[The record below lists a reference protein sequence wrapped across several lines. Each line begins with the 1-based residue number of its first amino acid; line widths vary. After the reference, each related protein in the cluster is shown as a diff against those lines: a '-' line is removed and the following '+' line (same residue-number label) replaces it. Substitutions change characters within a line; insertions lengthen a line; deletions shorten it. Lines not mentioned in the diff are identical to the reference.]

1 MNCCRRFALVFL
13 LAAMTLGQPA
23 AARAGDLLAWF
34 RKPQPAAQP
43 APCNQPPI
51 TVAAPPGPYR
61 WPAYANGNYPWY
73 GYGFGV
79 PTYQWGYC
87 GSTFRPV
94 TVCHHGYYGDFS
106 QFGYR
111 WGY

>member
-1 MNCCRRFALVFL
+1 MNYRCRFAIVFL
-13 LAAMTLGQPA
+13 SAAMTLSQPA
-23 AARAGDLLAWF
+23 AATALEWF
-34 RKPQPAAQP
+34 GWAKKPKPAVQP

-51 TVAAPPGPYR
+51 VVAATPGPYR

-94 TVCHHGYYGDFS
+94 EFCHFGYYDNYS
-106 QFGYR
+106 QVGYR